1 MHYEGKRISWLKTVG
16 GVEKT
21 LRFLI
26 VIKKD
31 KSLLN
36 YMLKKM
42 EGHFNDK
49 SKLARW
55 FLFFT
60 KKDGRMFKCE
70 FANERNIMWWVFVS
84 PAYQANL
91 AIL

>member
-26 VIKKD
+26 IIKKD

-42 EGHFNDK
+42 EGHFNDT
-49 SKLARW
+49 SKLA
-55 FLFFT
+55 
-60 KKDGRMFKCE
+60 
-70 FANERNIMWWVFVS
+70 S
-84 PAYQANL
+84 
-91 AIL
+91 

>member
-26 VIKKD
+26 IIKKD

-36 YMLKKM
+36 YMLKKW
-42 EGHFNDK
+42 K
-49 SKLARW
+49 ATST
-55 FLFFT
+55 T
-60 KKDGRMFKCE
+60 KV
-70 FANERNIMWWVFVS
+70 N
-84 PAYQANL
+84 
-91 AIL
+91 

>member
-26 VIKKD
+26 IIKKD

-36 YMLKKM
+36 YMLKKWKATSTTKVNW
-42 EGHFNDK
+42 HVDFC
-49 SKLARW
+49 
-55 FLFFT
+55 FLP
-60 KKDGRMFKCE
+60 KRMVVCLS
-70 FANERNIMWWVFVS
+70 VS
-84 PAYQANL
+84 L
-91 AIL
+91 LMKEI